1 MPSRDKHTIEMVGNR
16 DTMRVL
22 EQENGTIQE
31 AFKHSI
37 VFRKGCQDG
46 DLGHSGDGALVFV
59 DHPL

>member
-1 MPSRDKHTIEMVGNR
+1 MPSRDKNTIEMVGNR

-37 VFRKGCQDG
+37 VFRKGCPG
-46 DLGHSGDGALVFV
+46 W
-59 DHPL
+59 